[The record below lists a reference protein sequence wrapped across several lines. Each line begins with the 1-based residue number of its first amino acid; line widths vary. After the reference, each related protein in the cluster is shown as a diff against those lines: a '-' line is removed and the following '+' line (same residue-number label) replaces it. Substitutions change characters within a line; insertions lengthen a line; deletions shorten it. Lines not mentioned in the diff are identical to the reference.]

1 MSAWLDARCTVGGYV
16 GQRPGSK
23 VALGRGSSAMC
34 PSKLVLRMS
43 VRTDECHGPQSC
55 LPLRRGT
62 SLVEGRE
69 EVRYEI

>member
-1 MSAWLDARCTVGGYV
+1 MA
-16 GQRPGSK
+16 PGS
-23 VALGRGSSAMC
+23 GSSAMC
-34 PSKLVLRMS
+34 PSKLALRMR

-69 EVRYEI
+69 EVMYEIWLLGLIGGLGRW